1 MRATA
6 RVYWRLLVAGFRR
19 QSAYRLAALGGLVAN
34 LTFGLLKVAVLL
46 ATVRA
51 AGGQLH
57 GYDTA
62 SMSTYVWLSQGLLGS
77 VNLTGRTDLA
87 LRVKDGQV
95 AVDFL
100 RPVDLQAATIA
111 TEAGASLFALIP
123 RGLPSVL
130 LGAVAVGMQL
140 PASPVFYLLGA
151 VSLVMGI
158 VISAA
163 TVYLIAVAGF
173 WLVETRG
180 LQILYMLASGFLGGL
195 YVPIALFPQW
205 LRIVAAA
212 TPFPSIMMYPVDV
225 LSGLGGAADAA
236 ELVLAQL
243 AWLAGVAATA
253 SCSPVRADGGWRFR
267 VARQEHDAR
276 PAETIRLRPPGS
288 ARGCGPTAPSSPR
301 GPVRSAP
308 TGPASPSTWAAPYW
322 SAWSSWP
329 RSGSLQQCLCPGR
342 ACASTR
348 SCSSSA
354 WPTWPSPWPISPS
367 AISTPCRTSC
377 EPGPWTPST
386 CARSQSCCS

>member
-6 RVYWRLLVAGFRR
+6 RVYWRLLAAGFRR

-34 LTFGLLKVAVLL
+34 LTFGLLKVAVLF
-46 ATVRA
+46 AAVRA
-51 AGGQLH
+51 AGGQLR

-77 VNLTGRTDLA
+77 VNLSGRTDLA
-87 LRVKDGQV
+87 LRVKDGRV

-130 LGAVAVGMQL
+130 VGAVTVGLQL
-140 PASPVFYLLGA
+140 PTSPVFYLL
-151 VSLVMGI
+151 
-158 VISAA
+158 
-163 TVYLIAVAGF
+163 AVAGF

-225 LSGLGGAADAA
+225 LSGLGGAEGAVR
-236 ELVLAQL
+236 LVLAQV
-243 AWLAGVAATA
+243 AWLAGVAAMGQLIT
-253 SCSPVRADGGWRFR
+253 RAGRRRLEVQGG
-267 VARQEHDAR
+267 
-276 PAETIRLRPPGS
+276 
-288 ARGCGPTAPSSPR
+288 
-301 GPVRSAP
+301 
-308 TGPASPSTWAAPYW
+308 
-322 SAWSSWP
+322 
-329 RSGSLQQCLCPGR
+329 
-342 ACASTR
+342 
-348 SCSSSA
+348 
-354 WPTWPSPWPISPS
+354 
-367 AISTPCRTSC
+367 
-377 EPGPWTPST
+377 
-386 CARSQSCCS
+386 

>member
-6 RVYWRLLVAGFRR
+6 RVYWRLLLAGFRR

-34 LTFGLLKVAVLL
+34 LTFGLLKVAVLF

-62 SMSTYVWLSQGLLGS
+62 GMSTYVWLSQGLLGS
-77 VNLTGRTDLA
+77 VNLNGRTDLA

-100 RPVDLQAATIA
+100 RPVDLQTATIA

-130 LGAVAVGMQL
+130 LGAATIGMQL

-151 VSLVMGI
+151 VSLLLGI

-180 LQILYMLASGFLGGL
+180 LQILYMLLSGFLGGL

-212 TPFPSIMMYPVDV
+212 TPFPSIMMYPIDV
-225 LSGLGGAADAA
+225 ISGIGGAGSAV

-243 AWLAGVAATA
+243 AWLAGAAVIGQLLT
-253 SCSPVRADGGWRFR
+253 RAGRRRLEVQGG
-267 VARQEHDAR
+267 
-276 PAETIRLRPPGS
+276 
-288 ARGCGPTAPSSPR
+288 
-301 GPVRSAP
+301 
-308 TGPASPSTWAAPYW
+308 
-322 SAWSSWP
+322 
-329 RSGSLQQCLCPGR
+329 
-342 ACASTR
+342 
-348 SCSSSA
+348 
-354 WPTWPSPWPISPS
+354 
-367 AISTPCRTSC
+367 
-377 EPGPWTPST
+377 
-386 CARSQSCCS
+386 

>member
-19 QSAYRLAALGGLVAN
+19 QSTYRLAALGGLVAN
-34 LTFGLLKVAVLL
+34 MTFGLLKVAILF

-62 SMSTYVWLSQGLLGS
+62 SMSTYVWLSQGMLGS

-95 AVDFL
+95 AVDFM

-111 TEAGASLFALIP
+111 TEAGGSLFALLP

-130 LGAVAVGMQL
+130 LGAVTVGMAL
-140 PASPVFYLLGA
+140 PTSAVFYLLGA
-151 VSLVMGI
+151 VSMVLGI

-180 LQILYMLASGFLGGL
+180 LQILYTLASGFLGGL
-195 YVPIALFPQW
+195 YVPIALFPSW

-212 TPFPSIMMYPVDV
+212 TPFPSIMMYPIDV
-225 LSGLGGAADAA
+225 LSGIGGAGNAA

-243 AWLAGVAATA
+243 AWLTGVAAIGQLLT
-253 SCSPVRADGGWRFR
+253 
-267 VARQEHDAR
+267 
-276 PAETIRLRPPGS
+276 
-288 ARGCGPTAPSSPR
+288 
-301 GPVRSAP
+301 
-308 TGPASPSTWAAPYW
+308 
-322 SAWSSWP
+322 
-329 RSGSLQQCLCPGR
+329 RSGRRKLEIQG
-342 ACASTR
+342 
-348 SCSSSA
+348 
-354 WPTWPSPWPISPS
+354 
-367 AISTPCRTSC
+367 
-377 EPGPWTPST
+377 G
-386 CARSQSCCS
+386 